1 MRYCSLEIKYF
12 IFQLTCVKIDL
23 GALVLSTGLC
33 TLFSRTGTSHIT
45 ANREEKNANNYCL
58 KVSTTEGLT

>member
-23 GALVLSTGLC
+23 GVLMLSTGLG
-33 TLFSRTGTSHIT
+33 TLFSWTGTSHIT
-45 ANREEKNANNYCL
+45 ANKEEKMPEII
-58 KVSTTEGLT
+58 V